1 MNRWF
6 DCRETHVLPELI
18 LRFPAIIPD
27 TVWVT
32 IPAGETVTLNY
43 AFLPF
48 LLDLRQQGQCCSQ
61 RLDYKHSTDTA
72 DCFPP
77 RD

>member
-48 LLDLRQQGQCCSQ
+48 LLDLRQQGQ
-61 RLDYKHSTDTA
+61 
-72 DCFPP
+72 
-77 RD
+77 